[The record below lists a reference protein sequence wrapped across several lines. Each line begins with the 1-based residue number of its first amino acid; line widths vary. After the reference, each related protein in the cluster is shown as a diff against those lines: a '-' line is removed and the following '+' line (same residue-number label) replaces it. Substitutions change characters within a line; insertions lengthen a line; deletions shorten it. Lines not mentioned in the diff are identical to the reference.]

1 MHGRRVRLPCAG
13 SVAVVA
19 AGAATVALRPR
30 GGLIPAAQAKP
41 QAYFS
46 ARELDRIHDYVGT
59 QRLLGLGSLALTGVV
74 LVAFAVRPPALV
86 RRAAERM
93 GARPLTGSAMT
104 GAGLFLVVAVATLP
118 LSAIAQNRDRE
129 FGLSTQSW
137 GGWASDVVKSDALG
151 AVFAAVGG
159 ALLVLLIRRFPR
171 RWWIPGA
178 AAIFG
183 VAFLFEFLSPVV
195 VDPIFNRFTP
205 LPKGKLRSEV
215 LELAHR
221 SGVHV
226 GQVYRVDASRRTTGA
241 NAYVNGV
248 GATKRVVL
256 YDNLIKDYKPAEV
269 RSVVAHELG
278 HVKHRDV
285 LRGLLWLAIVA
296 PAATLL
302 IQRLVE
308 LREPPPARD
317 GRAGPAVVPVA
328 VLAIAVVSFAVGVAG
343 NVLSRRVEAS
353 ADSYALRLT
362 RDPTAFIAL
371 ERKLT
376 TGNLIDPAPP
386 QWLVDVFGTHPPAIE
401 RIGYALEFERTA
413 GR

>member
-1 MHGRRVRLPCAG
+1 MHGRRIRLPFAV

-74 LVAFAVRPPALV
+74 LVAFAVRPPA
-86 RRAAERM
+86 
-93 GARPLTGSAMT
+93 
-104 GAGLFLVVAVATLP
+104 
-118 LSAIAQNRDRE
+118 
-129 FGLSTQSW
+129 
-137 GGWASDVVKSDALG
+137 
-151 AVFAAVGG
+151 
-159 ALLVLLIRRFPR
+159 
-171 RWWIPGA
+171 
-178 AAIFG
+178 
-183 VAFLFEFLSPVV
+183 PVV
-195 VDPIFNRFTP
+195 LDPIFNRFTP
-205 LPKGKLRSEV
+205 LPKGKLRSDV

-241 NAYVNGV
+241 NAYVNGI

-256 YDNLIKDYKPAEV
+256 YDNLIKDYKPVEV

-285 LRGLLWLAIVA
+285 LRGLLWFAIVA

-308 LREPPPARD
+308 LREP
-317 GRAGPAVVPVA
+317 
-328 VLAIAVVSFAVGVAG
+328 
-343 NVLSRRVEAS
+343 
-353 ADSYALRLT
+353 
-362 RDPTAFIAL
+362 
-371 ERKLT
+371 
-376 TGNLIDPAPP
+376 
-386 QWLVDVFGTHPPAIE
+386 
-401 RIGYALEFERTA
+401 
-413 GR
+413 